1 MEVLIYTK
9 SNCPFCEKA
18 KAWFTQHGHSYTQ
31 IVLDDEE
38 QRLAFY
44 QKVSNGKEVRSVP
57 QIFIDG
63 KHIGTY
69 NDLMAISDKLVK
81 KQGGL
86 LEFSETYKPFHYP
99 WAVDLTTRHEK
110 AHWIED
116 ELDLS
121 EDVSDWKG
129 GKMTNIEKE
138 YIINI
143 LRLFTQSDVAVG
155 QNYYDQFIPKFKN
168 NEIRNMLGSFA
179 AREGIHQRAYA
190 LLNETLGLPDREYH
204 AFLEYAEMADKIE
217 YMRKADTNT
226 LRGLGLSLAKSVFNE
241 GVALFASFVM
251 LLNFQRFGKMK
262 GMGKVVEWSIRDEAL
277 ISGTQVV
284 TESGNKNIED
294 ITLEDLVL
302 QFDMETRE
310 FSFVNPTKTQGV
322 IRDESYVFEHPEF
335 RQHVSPNHRVIYEE
349 DGEIRECL
357 AKDFTPADNKYLLVL
372 DEMKYKKIKSTEVKI
387 THKQHDPE
395 NFYCLAVPGKSFVI
409 DDDGRKS
416 VTGNSMHVEGNSK
429 LFKTFCKEHS
439 RVVDDEFKKEIYG
452 ISRDI
457 VNLEDK
463 FIDLAYEIGTIEGLD
478 KAEVKQYIRYITD
491 RRLLQ
496 PGMKPNFKVK
506 ENPLPWL
513 EWVLNGADHTN
524 FFENR
529 VTEYEVAGLS
539 GKWDDAYSA

>member
-18 KAWFTQHGHSYTQ
+18 KAWFTQHGFGFTQ
-31 IVLDDEE
+31 VVLDDEE

-44 QKVSNGKEVRSVP
+44 QKMSNGKQVRSVP

-69 NDLMAISDKLVK
+69 NDLMAIADKLVK

-99 WAVDLTTRHEK
+99 WAVEITTRHEK

-121 EDVSDWKG
+121 EDVSDWKS
-129 GKMTNIEKE
+129 GKMTLTEKE
-138 YIINI
+138 YVTNV

-190 LLNETLGLPDREYH
+190 LLNETLGLPDSEYH
-204 AFLEYAEMADKIE
+204 AFLEYKEMADKIE

-262 GMGKVVEWSIRDEAL
+262 GMGKVVEWSIRDE
-277 ISGTQVV
+277 
-284 TESGNKNIED
+284 
-294 ITLEDLVL
+294 
-302 QFDMETRE
+302 
-310 FSFVNPTKTQGV
+310 
-322 IRDESYVFEHPEF
+322 
-335 RQHVSPNHRVIYEE
+335 
-349 DGEIRECL
+349 
-357 AKDFTPADNKYLLVL
+357 
-372 DEMKYKKIKSTEVKI
+372 
-387 THKQHDPE
+387 
-395 NFYCLAVPGKSFVI
+395 
-409 DDDGRKS
+409 
-416 VTGNSMHVEGNSK
+416 SMHVEGNSK
-429 LFKTFCKEHS
+429 LFKAFCKEHS
-439 RVVDDEFKKEIYG
+439 RVVDNEFKKEIYEM
-452 ISRDI
+452 SRDI
-457 VNLEDK
+457 VELEDK
-463 FIDLAYEIGTIEGLD
+463 FIDLAYELGTVEGLD
-478 KAEVKQYIRYITD
+478 KSEVKEYIRYITD

-496 PGMKPNFKVK
+496 LGMKPNFKVK
-506 ENPLPWL
+506 ENPLSWL

-539 GKWDDAYSA
+539 GSWDDAYAA